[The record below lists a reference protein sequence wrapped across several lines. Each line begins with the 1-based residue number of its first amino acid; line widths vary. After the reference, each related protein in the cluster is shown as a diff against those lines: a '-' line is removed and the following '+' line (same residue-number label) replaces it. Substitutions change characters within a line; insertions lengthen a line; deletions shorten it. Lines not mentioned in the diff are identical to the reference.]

1 MTNVFKYNFEPLLF
15 ISLTTIFPLIIKQ
28 IYKLKMLPTYER
40 LHTPETLVKT
50 VVSKLAIT
58 AIGLSLKALLFTL
71 DYGKKKST

>member
-1 MTNVFKYNFEPLLF
+1 
-15 ISLTTIFPLIIKQ
+15 
-28 IYKLKMLPTYER
+28 MLPTYER